1 MFNGTIPLEDR
12 QLNVKKFKE
21 LESGGVMLLNAK
33 SGSEGLTFTEATI
46 EIFLDEWWNPSNNEQ
61 AEDRAIRIG
70 QKNTVT
76 VYKLRVLDSLDQNLS
91 QILDTKTA
99 LRQEFIEDLLIKE
112 LVNG

>member
-1 MFNGTIPLEDR
+1 M
-12 QLNVKKFKE
+12 
-21 LESGGVMLLNAK
+21 LNAK

-76 VYKLRVLDSLDQNLS
+76 VYKLRVLDSLDQNVS
-91 QILDTKTA
+91 EILDTKTA
-99 LRQEFIEDLLIKE
+99 LRQEFIEDLLIKD
-112 LVNG
+112 LVSG